1 MTRHA
6 ARCRFAVRAAATAAA
21 LLLAAC
27 SAGAGRPG
35 SALTT
40 PVSPARLTHTLPDD
54 PLTMVLPAL
63 GAETRWAQGLD
74 VFVQQVG
81 RVTATACARDRDTDP
96 PAAVPL
102 AYIRFFDVPDLAFI
116 ARHGLSQ
123 SAEVPRP
130 TASPRLHPAPR
141 STAVRTARSG
151 PVRDCADEGTAAVAA
166 LRDTYAPLQRQ
177 WFTEVAALRRDPA
190 VIRALAGLPDC
201 FAGRGIPARDEMAFM
216 GRAEERESSA
226 GPAELP
232 AVERSVGRTYAT
244 CMRPV
249 EAIREPARL
258 RLRNAFLTTH
268 SDEARD
274 LRRALVPTLRTA
286 ERRYGLRLSFP
297 AP

>member
-6 ARCRFAVRAAATAAA
+6 ARCRFALRAAATAAA

-27 SAGAGRPG
+27 SNGAGRPDG
-35 SALTT
+35 APAT

-54 PLTMVLPAL
+54 PLTMVLPAR
-63 GAETRWAQGLD
+63 GAETRWTQGLD
-74 VFVQQVG
+74 VFVQQAG
-81 RVTATACARDRDTDP
+81 RVTAAACARDRDTDP

-116 ARHGLSQ
+116 ARHGLSR

-130 TASPRLHPAPR
+130 TASPRPHPAPR
-141 STAVRTARSG
+141 SAAARTARSG
-151 PVRDCADEGTAAVAA
+151 PVRDCADEGTAAAAA
-166 LRDTYAPLQRQ
+166 LRAAFAPLQRQ
-177 WFTEVAALRRDPA
+177 WFTAVAALRRDPA
-190 VIRALAGLPDC
+190 VARALAALPGC
-201 FAGRGIPARDEMAFM
+201 FADRGVPARDEMAFM

-249 EAIREPARL
+249 EAVREPARL
-258 RLRNAFLTTH
+258 RLRDAFLAAH
-268 SDEARD
+268 ADEVRD
-274 LRRALVPTLRTA
+274 LRSSLVPNLRAA